1 MEKEVMGKTIEDK
14 IDDIHDAVIR
24 FEAVRTEVECIRK
37 WKDGNG
43 VPGAKTQLYILW
55 VAFIIL
61 GGVALR
67 GLTH

>member
-1 MEKEVMGKTIEDK
+1 MSKTMEDK
-14 IDDIHDAVIR
+14 IDEIHDAVIR
-24 FEAVRTEVECIRK
+24 FESVCAEVESLKK

-55 VAFIIL
+55 VAFILL

-67 GLTH
+67 GLIH